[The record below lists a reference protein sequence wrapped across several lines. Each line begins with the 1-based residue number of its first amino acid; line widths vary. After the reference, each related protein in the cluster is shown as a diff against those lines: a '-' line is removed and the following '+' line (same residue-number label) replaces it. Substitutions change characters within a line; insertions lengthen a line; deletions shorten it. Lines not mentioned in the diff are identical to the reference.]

1 MPSSP
6 PTCRP
11 SAATGAE
18 LRAVR
23 TAGLSPD
30 SVTVRVRS
38 AAWPRAGAR
47 GPELG
52 QRRRRKLHL
61 QQRDRLPAR
70 RGAVASC
77 ICTDV
82 LGLPGPSGEVPA
94 TARFVRNVA
103 IGCPFVFLAWGQQAV
118 RARGRRPERVRRE
131 RHAAHSVAAS
141 TNIAVQISQHNV
153 LAGTHAPGDRLSDRS
168 RSGDDDD
175 LAHEESPIAKAGE
188 GNPSGI
194 SKKQHG
200 SAGGRAARQP
210 DAECSGM
217 SLRDLVERRQQKG

>member
-1 MPSSP
+1 VL
-6 PTCRP
+6 
-11 SAATGAE
+11 GH
-18 LRAVR
+18 
-23 TAGLSPD
+23 AGS
-30 SVTVRVRS
+30 
-38 AAWPRAGAR
+38 
-47 GPELG
+47 ELG

-77 ICTDV
+77 ICRDV

-103 IGCPFVFLAWGQQAV
+103 IGCPFVFLAWGNTGGNKTS
-118 RARGRRPERVRRE
+118 ARVGGGRNACAASGN
-131 RHAAHSVAAS
+131 AAHSVAAS

-188 GNPSGI
+188 GNPSGV
-194 SKKQHG
+194 SKNSMDPLAVEQQD
-200 SAGGRAARQP
+200 SRMPSVQ
-210 DAECSGM
+210 ECPFAIWW
-217 SLRDLVERRQQKG
+217 KGDNKRGK